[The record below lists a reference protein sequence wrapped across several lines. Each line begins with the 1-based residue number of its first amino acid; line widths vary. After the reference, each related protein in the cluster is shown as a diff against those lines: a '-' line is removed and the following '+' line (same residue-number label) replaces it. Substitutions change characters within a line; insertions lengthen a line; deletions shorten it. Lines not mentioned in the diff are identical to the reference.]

1 MSNTLRRTG
10 LIAKKLGMTQIFD
23 QSGDAIP
30 VTLLE
35 VSGNKVVSRKT
46 VETDG
51 YNAVVVGFS
60 KAKASRISKPV
71 AGIYAKAKVEAM
83 RYMKEFRVDADAMV
97 EPGKELSPNH
107 FVVGQMID
115 IQGVTA
121 GKGFAGVMK
130 RYNFGGLEASHGVS
144 VSHRSAGSTGQRQ
157 DPGKVFKGKK
167 MAGHMGHT
175 KITMQNLEVV
185 DINTDMGIIAIR
197 GAVPGR
203 KGNIV
208 YLSDAV
214 KKAIPL
220 NAAYPAA
227 TLE

>member
-1 MSNTLRRTG
+1 MSDTLRRIG
-10 LIAKKLGMTQIFD
+10 LIAKKVGMTQIFD
-23 QSGDAIP
+23 SAGDAVP
-30 VTLLE
+30 VTLLQ
-35 VSGNKVVSRKT
+35 VAGNKVVCQKT
-46 VETDG
+46 VENEG
-51 YNAVVVGFS
+51 YNAVTLGFS
-60 KAKASRISKPV
+60 KTKQNRVSKPV
-71 AGIYAKAKVEAM
+71 AGVYAKAKVEVMAH
-83 RYMKEFRVDADAMV
+83 MKEFRVDSSALIEV
-97 EPGKELSPNH
+97 GKEISPNH

-115 IQGVTA
+115 VQGVTS

-175 KITMQNLEVV
+175 TITMQNLEVV
-185 DINTDMGIIAIR
+185 DIDLNMGIIAVR

-214 KKAIPL
+214 KKAIPV

-227 TLE
+227 ILE